1 MKSSALRQGVKS
13 PELEEIPE
21 GFRFSAVSAGLKAS
35 GRLDLALVEAS
46 PATAAAALFTQNR
59 VVAAPVGVGRDH
71 LSATNGRI
79 RAVIVNAGNAN
90 CATGKEGTR
99 ACQRTCEEV
108 ARLMGLRREEI
119 FPSSTGIIGVPFPV
133 DKIIANL
140 PRACSSLEETAG
152 AVDLFSQAIMTTD
165 TRRKLASAQF
175 ESADKQVRV
184 LGIAKGSGM
193 IHPQLATM
201 LVYVF
206 SDVVATPI
214 QLKRCLREA
223 SEESFNSISVDG
235 DTSTNDTLLLL
246 ASGKSGVRVEDPP
259 TRREFSNALRYVCN
273 SLAAQIVRD
282 GEGVKHVIRLVIQ
295 QAKNRKEGLQ
305 VARAVAH
312 SLLVK
317 TAWAG
322 ADPNW
327 GRILAAIGRSGV
339 PLESSKISITIEGQ
353 LVCKAG
359 QFHPFDQ
366 AKAHQ
371 DLTRED
377 CDIEI
382 NLSRGRSTVVFTT
395 TDLTE
400 EYVRINADY
409 ST

>member
-1 MKSSALRQGVKS
+1 MKTLALRHGVGS
-13 PELEEIPE
+13 PEIKDVPQ

-35 GRLDLALVEAS
+35 GRLDLALVQAS
-46 PATAAAALFTQNR
+46 AETRAAALFTQNR
-59 VVAAPVGVGRDH
+59 VVAAPIEFGRSH
-71 LSATNGRI
+71 LASTRGRVC
-79 RAVIVNAGNAN
+79 AVIVNAGNAN
-90 CATGKEGTR
+90 CATGKEGMR
-99 ACQRTCEEV
+99 GCQRTCEEV
-108 ARLMGLRREEI
+108 ARLMGLRREEV

-165 TRRKLASAQF
+165 TQRKFASAQF
-175 ESADKQVRV
+175 ESANKQVKL

-201 LVYVF
+201 LVYLF
-206 SDVVATPI
+206 SDVAANPI

-223 SEESFNSISVDG
+223 SEGSFNSISVDG
-235 DTSTNDTLLLL
+235 DTSTNDTVLLL
-246 ASGKSGVRVEDPP
+246 ASGKSGIRIEQAS
-259 TRREFSNALRYVCN
+259 TGREFSNALRYVCN
-273 SLAAQIVRD
+273 SLAAQILRD
-282 GEGVKHVIRLVIQ
+282 GEGVKRVIRLTIK

-339 PLESSKISITIEGQ
+339 PVDSSKISITIEDQ

-366 AKAHQ
+366 AKAHE
-371 DLTRED
+371 DLARAT
-377 CDIEI
+377 CNIGI
-382 NLSRGRSTVVFTT
+382 KLNRGGSTVVFTT
-395 TDLTE
+395 TDLSE